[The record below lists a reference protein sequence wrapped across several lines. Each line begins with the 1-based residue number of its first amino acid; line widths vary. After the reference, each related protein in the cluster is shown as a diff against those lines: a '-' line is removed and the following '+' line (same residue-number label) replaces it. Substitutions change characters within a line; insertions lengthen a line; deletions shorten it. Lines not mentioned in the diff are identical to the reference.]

1 MYSLQGYVFLLSPL
15 PLWQTARIQ
24 SFFESGAPF
33 LLLNISKQSL
43 GILPCFQR
51 FKWERTTQSHISI
64 FCSLSLLSH
73 ASKHLVLWE
82 STYNLFAECM
92 KIDLFCPL
100 QLIKYF
106 HMQHLISFCLDKKG
120 CQGPD
125 ISTAVVNQGY
135 FFELIITYLCSK
147 GQTWKRNAFNNVLTV
162 KQESLRMPF

>member
-1 MYSLQGYVFLLSPL
+1 MASFPSLLEDSKSKYVRLPKKKKNLLMYSLQGYVFLLSPL

-51 FKWERTTQSHISI
+51 FKWERTMQSHISI

-92 KIDLFCPL
+92 KIDLFSPL

-106 HMQHLISFCLDKKG
+106 HMQHLISFYLGKKEG
-120 CQGPD
+120 
-125 ISTAVVNQGY
+125 AKV
-135 FFELIITYLCSK
+135 
-147 GQTWKRNAFNNVLTV
+147 QTFPQQW
-162 KQESLRMPF
+162 